1 MKKTPINFDWQF
13 IEEQNEKFIHH
24 QLEGQH
30 IEIPHTIK
38 LVYENY
44 FDELVTQKKVTY
56 QKDFF
61 YELKVDKRLFILFE
75 GVMARCEVYLNG
87 HLIGTHIGG
96 YTAFKYEI
104 TDQIKKENR
113 LTIFVDSHETGDHPP
128 FGGVIDYLT
137 YGGIYREVTL
147 IETSK
152 TAVDYVLVD
161 ADGTGL
167 NATIKLD
174 RQNDKDENITL
185 KVRDLDK
192 VIFEKTIH
200 IKEDVIKF
208 RERLILER
216 WSISNPKLYEID
228 IEIDQV
234 HAYTDSFGAR
244 FIHVN
249 EEGFFLN
256 GEKVFLRGLN
266 RHQSYPFVGY
276 AMPKSAQYQDAD
288 ILKFDLAVNIV
299 RSSHYPPSKNFL
311 RRCDEIGLLVFTEL
325 PGWQH
330 LGDEM
335 WKAHALEDLK
345 SLLITDY
352 NHPSIVIIGTRINES
367 IDDDDFY
374 TKTRNLAKS
383 IDITRPTGGVR
394 FLAKSKL
401 LEDIYT
407 LNDFT
412 HNGQNQGL
420 SKKSKMTN
428 KSNPYLITEFN
439 GHMFPTKSFDNEERR
454 LEHAFRH
461 YKVLDDAYG
470 IEGVM
475 GAIGWCMNDYHTHK
489 DFGSNDHICHHG
501 VMDINRNPKY
511 AHAVYASQGEKPFLE
526 VLSMMHIGDRQGG
539 QLKEVVV
546 ATNLDYVKLYKNDQ
560 YIGTYQKDNVRYS
573 NIKQPPIII
582 KDFIGNQIEKNELFS
597 IKDAKI
603 IKGVLLKTLEN
614 DLKMSLW
621 TKIQMAYILI
631 KYKLKYEDA
640 VRLYTTYIGGWGDRT
655 KTYKFEGY
663 LNDQVVKTI
672 YRGND
677 DHYKIELS
685 KDRDFMSIENTYD
698 VMRLTVKL
706 KNNLDMLAYYSNAVV
721 KIHVEGN
728 LNLIGPHLRS
738 IQGGILSFWVKA
750 SQKGLGKIQ
759 VKSDYF
765 GIEEMTIETK

>member
-1 MKKTPINFDWQF
+1 MKKIPINFDWQF
-13 IEEQNEKFIHH
+13 VKKQEEQFIH
-24 QLEGQH
+24 QQIKGEQIDL
-30 IEIPHTIK
+30 PHTIE
-38 LVYENY
+38 LVLENY
-44 FDELVTQKKVTY
+44 FDELMTQKKVTY
-56 QKDFF
+56 QKEFLYD
-61 YELKVDKRLFILFE
+61 LKKEQRLFVLFE

-96 YTAFKYEI
+96 YTSFKFEL
-104 TDQIKKENR
+104 TKHIKEENR
-113 LTIFVDSHETGDHPP
+113 LTVFVDSHETGDHPP

-147 IETSK
+147 IETEQ

-161 ADGTGL
+161 ADGQGL
-167 NATIKLD
+167 NANIQLNQINKKN
-174 RQNDKDENITL
+174 QNITL
-185 KVRDLDK
+185 KIRDQGK
-192 VIFEKTIH
+192 VIFEKTIQTN
-200 IKEDVIKF
+200 EDVIRF
-208 RERLILER
+208 RERLVLER
-216 WSISNPKLYEID
+216 WSISHPKLYEID

-234 HAYTDSFGAR
+234 SAYHDIFGAR

-249 EEGFFLN
+249 EEGFYLN

-276 AMPKSAQYQDAD
+276 AMPKSAQFQDAD
-288 ILKFDLAVNIV
+288 ILKNDLGVNIV
-299 RSSHYPPSKNFL
+299 RSSHYPPSKHFL

-330 LGDEM
+330 LGDDN
-335 WKAHALEDLK
+335 WKAHALNDLK

-367 IDDDDFY
+367 VDDDKFY
-374 TKTRNLAKS
+374 TRTRELAKS
-383 IDITRPTGGVR
+383 IDVTRPTGGVR

-412 HNGQNQGL
+412 HSGQNEGL
-420 SKKSKMTN
+420 SRKSKMT
-428 KSNPYLITEFN
+428 KKTNPYLITEFN
-439 GHMFPTKSFDNEERR
+439 GHMFPTKSFDHDERR

-461 YKVLDDAYG
+461 YKVLDAAYG
-470 IEGVM
+470 MKGVM

-511 AHAVYASQGEKPFLE
+511 AQAVYASQGEKPFLE
-526 VLSMMHIGDRQGG
+526 VLSMMHIGDMQGG

-560 YIGTYQKDNVRYS
+560 YIGTYQKDSVRYPH
-573 NIKQPPIII
+573 IKQPPIII
-582 KDFIGNQIEKNELFS
+582 KDFIGNQIEKNEPFS
-597 IKDAKI
+597 VKDAKI

-614 DLKMSLW
+614 NLKMSLW
-621 TKIQMAYILI
+621 TKIQMAYILL

-663 LNDQVVKTI
+663 LNDQLVKTV

-685 KDRDFMSIENTYD
+685 KDRDFMYIEDTYD

-706 KNNLDMLAYYSNAVV
+706 ENQLNMLAYYSSAVV
-721 KIHVEGN
+721 SINVEGN
-728 LNLIGPHLRS
+728 IKLIGPKVRT

-750 SQKGLGKIQ
+750 NQKGQGT
-759 VKSDYF
+759 VRVESEYF
-765 GIEEMTIETK
+765 GIEEVAIESK